1 MLPVD
6 DTCWEELICV
16 CPNSLVG
23 SVLTYSTVALRTSR
37 VRIMTRGPFPNLPP
51 LLSPTSLPV
60 SSDLSYRNKGE
71 NDKKNKKLI
80 ICKYSKYHGQLISR
94 SAPSR
99 VRVGSHTYTQ
109 AVEWEK
115 KARFQDMLLF
125 VLFDLILFW
134 ALLECR
140 VMHETLQKT
149 SDSSTTLFNA

>member
-1 MLPVD
+1 MLRRINL
-6 DTCWEELICV
+6 CLS
-16 CPNSLVG
+16 NSLVG

-99 VRVGSHTYTQ
+99 VRVGSHTHTHTHIHTGSGMR
-109 AVEWEK
+109 K
-115 KARFQDMLLF
+115 KGKVSRHAFIF
-125 VLFDLILFW
+125 FIWPYFIL
-134 ALLECR
+134 
-140 VMHETLQKT
+140 
-149 SDSSTTLFNA
+149 STVRMPCHAWDITKDKRLKHNII